1 MNQISPPVSFITLAM
16 QHAERSE
23 WPVARALLEYAVNIP
38 RDRQAAR
45 LLLWEVCQVLG
56 DADAGV
62 AHLRT
67 AVTEMPL
74 TFRPAKHPR
83 RRVLVINV
91 VGDFQANLP
100 VAMLLDDTTTDV
112 HTLWLQPLVPVPD
125 LLPDID
131 CVFIAIAEDQRH
143 AEILRAADLLAAKL
157 GKPLINPGHL
167 IAATGRDQMAA
178 LLGDIPNAIVPRQA
192 LGLAQDLLTGGA
204 FPLIIR
210 PRHSHAGTGLA
221 RIGDAAAL
229 ASYLRPFQPAD
240 LFFVAPFIDYRSTDG
255 AWRKYRIIFVDGQPM
270 PFHMAIHDDWA
281 VWYYNA
287 GMDLDAGKRAE
298 ENAFLNDFDHA
309 FPPRAIVALR
319 EIAVRVGL
327 AYFGLDCG
335 LMPDGTLVVFEV
347 ETGMIVHD
355 RPEGEVFAYRLAP
368 SRRILAAVT
377 ALIDARISKPS

>member
-1 MNQISPPVSFITLAM
+1 MNQISRPTSFIALAM
-16 QHAERSE
+16 QHAERAE
-23 WPVARALLEYAVNIP
+23 WPVARAVLEYAVKIP

-56 DADAGV
+56 DAEAGV
-62 AHLRT
+62 AHLRA

-74 TFRPAKHPR
+74 TFRPATHPR

-100 VAMLLDDTTTDV
+100 VAMLLDDTTTDL
-112 HTLWLQPLVPVPD
+112 HTLWLQPDVPVPD
-125 LLPDID
+125 VLPEID

-143 AEILRAADLLAAKL
+143 AEILRTADLLAARL

-167 IAATGRDQMAA
+167 IAATGRDHMAA
-178 LLGDIPNAIVPRQA
+178 LLWDIPNAIVPRQT
-192 LGLAQDLLTGGA
+192 LRITQDLLSGGG
-204 FPLIIR
+204 FPMIIR
-210 PRHSHAGTGLA
+210 PRHSHAGNGLA
-221 RIGDAAAL
+221 RIDDATAL
-229 ASYLRPFQPAD
+229 ATYLRPFQPSD
-240 LFFVAPFIDYRSTDG
+240 MFFVAPFIDYRSTDG

-287 GMDLDAGKRAE
+287 GMDRDAGKRAE
-298 ENAFLNDFDHA
+298 ENAFLNDFIRV
-309 FPPRAIVALR
+309 FPPVAMGALR
-319 EIAVRVGL
+319 EISARVGL
-327 AYFGLDCG
+327 DYFGLDCG

-355 RPEGEVFAYRLAP
+355 RPEGDVFAYRLVP
-368 SRRILAAVT
+368 SRRILAAVIT
-377 ALIDARISKPS
+377 LIDARIAG